1 MRTMV
6 KKILSDLID
15 MSGCEIPPAK
25 RRKLSGRPQFSLGI
39 VNILFATGSIQDSKQ
54 NILESTVAKQI
65 ESVKHDLRDRVRN
78 ILASDQ
84 TGEAS
89 RLLCRM
95 VLAYHFQ
102 DAKMSFSSSQQAD
115 FVDRALCRLRA
126 LHDGVH
132 LFMEEPLVVEVVE
145 EELKASNKDPSYVEY
160 LDQLHRI
167 VANLGASSAAKG
179 APLALLVRRS
189 LQRFNGVRLVDLPF
203 LQDVVLPDWCVNL
216 QLQIDDINTAS
227 GFGYKGSDAAADLAF
242 LTDCPPSKM
251 LVASS
256 VTRPDG
262 IWFFPDKRYAGSLA
276 IKLYDDYVPQQKHKE
291 NETSS
296 DVRAC
301 FLKADGVKGNQAF
314 SNIQLAYEGTGT
326 PSSLKGILRIHVEFP
341 RVKGGTPVTYIKKD
355 PTSGVEDVM
364 VYIDQSNM
372 DSFFDKDIEAH
383 RDDMVKLKGLIK
395 YISAT

>member
-1 MRTMV
+1 
-6 KKILSDLID
+6 

-39 VNILFATGSIQDSKQ
+39 VNLLFATSSIQDSKQ

-65 ESVKHDLRDRVRN
+65 EGVKHDLWDRVRN

-95 VLAYHFQ
+95 VLAYQFQ
-102 DAKMSFSSSQQAD
+102 DAKMSFSSSQQGD
-115 FVDRALCRLRA
+115 FVDRALCRLRV
-126 LHDGVH
+126 LLDGVH

-167 VANLGASSAAKG
+167 VANLGALSVANG
-179 APLALLVRRS
+179 ASLVLLVRRS

-256 VTRPDG
+256 ITRPDG
-262 IWFFPDKRYAGSLA
+262 IWFFPDKR
-276 IKLYDDYVPQQKHKE
+276 
-291 NETSS
+291 

-301 FLKADGVKGNQAF
+301 FLKADGVNGNQAL
-314 SNIQLAYEGTGT
+314 SNIRLAYEGTGT

-341 RVKGGTPVTYIKKD
+341 RVKGGTPVTYVKKD

-372 DSFFDKDIEAH
+372 DSFFDEGIEAH

-395 YISAT
+395 YITAP